1 MRNGGTA
8 TKAKDLEDRF
18 QALAVDASH
27 FSSQVADILVPGGR
41 DPSWLVAQN
50 LEIARTVFG
59 KWCIEIFLILANLG
73 PIGFERLRRR
83 LGPISARVLSRKL
96 KMMEEQG
103 MVLRTLIDSRPP
115 SVRYSLTEKG
125 VTVAKIGAPVFLF
138 IAFRK

>member
-1 MRNGGTA
+1 
-8 TKAKDLEDRF
+8 
-18 QALAVDASH
+18 
-27 FSSQVADILVPGGR
+27 
-41 DPSWLVAQN
+41 VAQN

-59 KWCIEIFLILANLG
+59 KWCIEIFLVLSNLG

>member
-18 QALAVDASH
+18 QALAVDSSH
-27 FSSQVADILVPGGR
+27 FSSQVGDILVPGGR

-59 KWCIEIFLILANLG
+59 KWCIEIFLVLSNLG
-73 PIGFERLRRR
+73 PIGFEQLRRR